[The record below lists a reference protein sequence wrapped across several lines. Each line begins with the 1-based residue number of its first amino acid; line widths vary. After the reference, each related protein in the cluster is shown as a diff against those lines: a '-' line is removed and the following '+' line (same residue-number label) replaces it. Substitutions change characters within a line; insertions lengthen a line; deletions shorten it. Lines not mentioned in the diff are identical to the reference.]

1 MNKNLT
7 ILAGVLALIGLIIN
21 VSVDRDNIY
30 DMTMAGLWTLTLVVA
45 FLGAFIGGK
54 KATTATTP
62 TTNSA

>member
-21 VSVDRDNIY
+21 VAVDRDNIY
-30 DMTMAGLWTLTLVVA
+30 DMTMAGLWTLTLIVA

-54 KATTATTP
+54 KAATVTTP
-62 TTNSA
+62 ATNPA